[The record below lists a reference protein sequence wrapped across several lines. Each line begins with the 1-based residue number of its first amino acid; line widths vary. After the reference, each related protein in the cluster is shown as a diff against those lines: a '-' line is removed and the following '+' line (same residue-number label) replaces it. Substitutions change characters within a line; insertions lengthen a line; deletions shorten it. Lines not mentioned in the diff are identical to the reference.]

1 MLRFSLVV
9 ACLSLSSPGHAD
21 DIDKGRALAENC
33 SPCHQIGAEGE
44 SPLAAA
50 PPFRHIGRLYEV
62 GELEEALV
70 EGIVTAHSEMP
81 EFVFEPSEA
90 AALVAYLEAIQED

>member
-1 MLRFSLVV
+1 MLRICIAAAFVI
-9 ACLSLSSPGHAD
+9 LSSPGHAD
-21 DIDKGRALAENC
+21 DIEKGRALAENC
-33 SPCHQIGAEGE
+33 SQCHQIGTVGA

-70 EGIVTAHSEMP
+70 EGIMTAHSEMP

>member
-1 MLRFSLVV
+1 MLRISLL
-9 ACLSLSSPGHAD
+9 AGFIGLSSPGHAG
-21 DIDKGRALAENC
+21 DIERGKALAENC
-33 SPCHQIGAEGE
+33 SPCHQIGTQGE

-70 EGIVTAHSEMP
+70 EGITTAHSEMP

-90 AALVAYLEAIQED
+90 ADLIAYLESIQEN